1 MATSTSDTKLTA
13 DTTSGGNSTAA
24 LESNPFL
31 IAQRQ
36 LDQAVELL
44 ELDDATHQ
52 MLRWPMRELSFV
64 FPVRMDDGRVQ
75 VFHGFRVQY
84 NDARG
89 PAKGGLRFHPHET
102 IDTVRALSAW
112 MTWKTAVVDIP
123 LGGGKGGVC
132 CNPKEFSPTE
142 LERVSRG
149 YMRRVADFIGPDT
162 DVPAPDVYTDSRVMS
177 WMLDEYE
184 TIRGRHVPGV
194 ITGKPLALGGSAGR
208 GEATGIG
215 VVVAIREAF
224 KVLQIDSTQTTASL
238 QGFGN
243 VGQAAAIHYVKRLGG
258 KLICVSSWDHDDKT
272 AYTFFKP
279 EGADPVFLRSI
290 TDGFG
295 TINKVKAQQA
305 GYEVRDGDAWR
316 SADVDLLIPAAL
328 ENALT
333 GHTVASIS
341 PQVKVLAEAAN
352 GPTTP
357 EADLVLNERGIFVI
371 PDFLCNAGGVTV
383 SYFEQVQNAYNYYWP
398 EAEVHS
404 RLDHKMTSAFHS
416 VHDMAQRMGVPNRL
430 AAYLVSV
437 ERVANAMK
445 LRGWV

>member
-84 NDARG
+84 NNARG

-142 LERVSRG
+142 LERVSRD
-149 YMRRVADFIGPDT
+149 RK
-162 DVPAPDVYTDSRVMS
+162 S
-177 WMLDEYE
+177 
-184 TIRGRHVPGV
+184 
-194 ITGKPLALGGSAGR
+194 
-208 GEATGIG
+208 
-215 VVVAIREAF
+215 VV
-224 KVLQIDSTQTTASL
+224 
-238 QGFGN
+238 
-243 VGQAAAIHYVKRLGG
+243 
-258 KLICVSSWDHDDKT
+258 
-272 AYTFFKP
+272 
-279 EGADPVFLRSI
+279 
-290 TDGFG
+290 
-295 TINKVKAQQA
+295 
-305 GYEVRDGDAWR
+305 
-316 SADVDLLIPAAL
+316 
-328 ENALT
+328 
-333 GHTVASIS
+333 
-341 PQVKVLAEAAN
+341 
-352 GPTTP
+352 
-357 EADLVLNERGIFVI
+357 
-371 PDFLCNAGGVTV
+371 
-383 SYFEQVQNAYNYYWP
+383 
-398 EAEVHS
+398 
-404 RLDHKMTSAFHS
+404 
-416 VHDMAQRMGVPNRL
+416 
-430 AAYLVSV
+430 
-437 ERVANAMK
+437 
-445 LRGWV
+445 